1 MLLSRTS
8 RISFLVVYTVLCLL
22 GGANSWGQSNNLPLS
37 CSTSIRA
44 SGRGER
50 LLTQKADA
58 IVNDFMQKNKIPGL
72 VLGVVKNGK
81 IVVEKGCGVISLDS
95 GMIPNENTIFNIG
108 SVSKPLT
115 AFGIMYLVDQG
126 KLRLDDVASQYIP
139 NLPPSWRKTTIRQFM
154 SHQSGIPQ
162 FKRNL
167 PTFNE
172 MLASSNNLPLT
183 FAPGTR
189 NEYNNFNYVVIGK
202 VIEIV
207 SGQPYLDFMRQKIF
221 LPLGM
226 TRTGFGLRDANTA
239 TGYINAD
246 RNGQLLPVD
255 QVMPP
260 GGLYNIPSGFMQSTL
275 GDLLKFY
282 NAIRK
287 NKLLSPASYRQMLEP
302 TQPNLPGSPG
312 WMINYLGGVEVVS
325 KNGSVKGYRSMF
337 LFVPDRDHAVIFL
350 YNFNSGNNPG
360 RIISSFTN
368 SLLREV
374 CNFHPLRN

>member
-1 MLLSRTS
+1 MLT
-8 RISFLVVYTVLCLL
+8 
-22 GGANSWGQSNNLPLS
+22 
-37 CSTSIRA
+37 
-44 SGRGER
+44 E
-50 LLTQKADA
+50 KADA
-58 IVNDFMQKNKIPGL
+58 IVNDFMQQNKIPGL

-139 NLPPSWRKTTIRQFM
+139 NLPPSWRKITVRQFM

-172 MLASSNNLPLT
+172 MLASTNNLPLT

-360 RIISSFTN
+360 KIISSFTN

>member
-58 IVNDFMQKNKIPGL
+58 IVNEFMQKNRIPGL

-139 NLPPSWRKTTIRQFM
+139 NLPPSWRKITIRQFM

-162 FKRNL
+162 FKHNL

-172 MLASSNNLPLT
+172 MLASVNNLPLT

-202 VIEIV
+202 IIEIV

-226 TRTGFGLRDANTA
+226 TRTGFGLRDTNTA

-287 NKLLSPASYRQMLEP
+287 NKLLSPASHREMLEP

-368 SLLREV
+368 SLLRDI
-374 CNFHPLRN
+374 CNFYPLRN